1 MDTVLKPVEGDC
13 ADGLCV
19 QIMRDAQKEAGEIL
33 DRAKAQVD
41 QILSKNSVQIEE
53 MRRQM
58 LDAAHIEA
66 AALERKILSMVN
78 LETRRTILTAREK
91 VLEQV
96 MDGIKARAAGFR
108 SSSEYPQY
116 LKQMIVQG
124 ALVLDCDRIDVLA
137 AACDKNILVPSFLD
151 EIKHLLKE
159 KYSKDIILGLELSED
174 VKDIGVVL
182 RSKDRK
188 SQYDNTF
195 GARLSR
201 AYEDVRMGILKEM
214 FGDNV

>member
-1 MDTVLKPVEGDC
+1 MDTVIKPVEGDC

-66 AALERKILSMVN
+66 TALERKILSMVN
-78 LETRRTILTAREK
+78 LETRRAILTAREK

-124 ALVLDCDRIDVLA
+124 ALGCLTLIQ
-137 AACDKNILVPSFLD
+137 
-151 EIKHLLKE
+151 
-159 KYSKDIILGLELSED
+159 
-174 VKDIGVVL
+174 
-182 RSKDRK
+182 RS
-188 SQYDNTF
+188 
-195 GARLSR
+195 
-201 AYEDVRMGILKEM
+201 
-214 FGDNV
+214 